1 VIAALS
7 FGRFRRE
14 ETEIDETGG
23 DAGGGGGR
31 NDAFNV
37 EFAALLGGLAFVEDQ
52 RRGANRG

>member
-1 VIAALS
+1 MS